1 MPLRMGAVTEPA
13 QIGLEGMKRHAQDT
27 LSYEGRSIDNAAR
40 LRPLAEFVLVLAAE
54 VERLRE
60 VLSLIA
66 EGRAM
71 VRSEPWHKWPGT
83 PVSPQ
88 EIARAALADDK
99 KV

>member
-1 MPLRMGAVTEPA
+1 MGAVTDPA
-13 QIGLEGMKRHAQDT
+13 QIDLEGMKRHAQDT

-54 VERLRE
+54 VERQRE
-60 VLSLIA
+60 ALSLIA

-71 VRSEPWHKWPGT
+71 VRAEPWHKWPGARI
-83 PVSPQ
+83 SPQ
-88 EIARAALADDK
+88 ELARAVLAHK